1 MSVISVTATVKT
13 MTMRTLTFGDRSIS
27 YDIGLNCMATQPG
40 LTEQSRTRVLDS
52 DESTSTPSSDRSDY
66 SESICSDD
74 RASDDGQDD
83 GGTDPRL
90 TRQGSRK
97 LIKPDF
103 SAISQLLNFDEEDE
117 DELEEED
124 ENTEAPVTA
133 PSPTDWHKTVVKDLT
148 SKSSERSL
156 DRRHSI
162 TVCESPSRRKSS
174 NSSSNSSSSSG
185 SGMSSPKSSLSQ
197 QDSSF
202 SNNSDSSPRYQLNTS
217 QMHASLQDEF
227 NSSDQWHKA
236 LQTLNLN
243 LEEVAHIRSVL
254 TKAELEGL
262 PLDGN
267 VKDNVLKGR
276 ICFLCMKTKF
286 GIFSRG
292 TKCDM
297 CKQIICS
304 KCQTK
309 MRIPMEQFSATPVFT
324 LSPINDYNA
333 NQTKDKLAKMGVPEL
348 AGINNT
354 AGSAPSSPTPQRKND
369 NDCCGRDSVP
379 NGRDSVSNGR
389 DSPLIVDRI
398 TTISDS
404 LPPPSLQ
411 PQPFEPVSLPIISN
425 PYATLPKKSSRRWS
439 MIQSRSVARE
449 RLEGTLLTV
458 CFDCKEM
465 VLQVIRTARTTKKMQ
480 VARSVFF
487 GNISPHSNNYGQHR
501 L

>member
-1 MSVISVTATVKT
+1 

-27 YDIGLNCMATQPG
+27 YDIGLNCVATQPG

-52 DESTSTPSSDRSDY
+52 DESTSTPGSSDRSDY
-66 SESICSDD
+66 SGSVCSDD

-83 GGTDPRL
+83 GGTELRL
-90 TRQGSRK
+90 SRQGSRK
-97 LIKPDF
+97 LIKPDI
-103 SAISQLLNFDEEDE
+103 SAMSQLLNFDEEDE
-117 DELEEED
+117 DELED
-124 ENTEAPVTA
+124 DDDDDTENNEASVTA
-133 PSPTDWHKTVVKDLT
+133 PSPTEWHKTVVKDLT
-148 SKSSERSL
+148 SKSSDRSL

-174 NSSSNSSSSSG
+174 HSSNSSSSSG

-202 SNNSDSSPRYQLNTS
+202 SNNSPRYQLNTS

-267 VKDNVLKGR
+267 VKDNVQKGR

-324 LSPINDYNA
+324 LSPTNDHNA

-354 AGSAPSSPTPQRKND
+354 AGSAPSSPTLQRKND
-369 NDCCGRDSVP
+369 NDAGGRE
-379 NGRDSVSNGR
+379 
-389 DSPLIVDRI
+389 SPLIVDRI

-411 PQPFEPVSLPIISN
+411 PQPFEPVSLPVISN

-487 GNISPHSNNYGQHR
+487 GNISPHYNNYGQHR

>member
-1 MSVISVTATVKT
+1 

-27 YDIGLNCMATQPG
+27 YDIGLNCVASQPG

-66 SESICSDD
+66 SGSVCSDD

-83 GGTDPRL
+83 SGMDLRL

-103 SAISQLLNFDEEDE
+103 GAISQLLNFDEEDE
-117 DELEEED
+117 DELEDDDD
-124 ENTEAPVTA
+124 EAENMDKAVTA
-133 PSPTDWHKTVVKDLT
+133 PSPTEWHKTVVKDLT
-148 SKSSERSL
+148 CTSSDRCL

-174 NSSSNSSSSSG
+174 NSSNSSSSSG

-197 QDSSF
+197 QDSSVL
-202 SNNSDSSPRYQLNTS
+202 SNESSPRYQLNTS

-267 VKDNVLKGR
+267 VKDNVQKGR

-309 MRIPMEQFSATPVFT
+309 MRIPVEQFSATPVFT
-324 LSPINDYNA
+324 LSPTNDHNA
-333 NQTKDKLAKMGVPEL
+333 NQTKDKLAKLGVPEL

-369 NDCCGRDSVP
+369 NSCSGKDMCG
-379 NGRDSVSNGR
+379 GGR

-398 TTISDS
+398 STISES
-404 LPPPSLQ
+404 LPPTSLGG
-411 PQPFEPVSLPIISN
+411 PQTFEPASLPIIST

-487 GNISPHSNNYGQHR
+487 
-501 L
+501 